1 MRKRDVIPYTGGMN
15 AQGVVVAALASA
27 VVGLAGIHSARA
39 ATTPVL
45 RQCHHVKARAAGP
58 NALVLTVN
66 SERGT
71 TCANA
76 KKVFTL
82 VSGWADR
89 FAPDLGASKHT
100 NTLGY
105 RCVVDQVG
113 DAYWNLRCTRGTH
126 VIRATTAG

>member
-1 MRKRDVIPYTGGMN
+1 MSTVG
-15 AQGVVVAALASA
+15 AAS
-27 VVGLAGIHSARA
+27 LAGIMIALSGSPAGA
-39 ATTPVL
+39 ASSPVL
-45 RQCHHVKARAAGP
+45 RQCHATKARAAQPSG
-58 NALVLTVN
+58 ALNLTVR

-89 FAPDLGASKHT
+89 FSADLGASKHP

-105 RCVVDQVG
+105 RCAADQVG
-113 DAYWNLRCTRGTH
+113 DAYWNIRCTRGTH
-126 VIRATTAG
+126 MIRATTAG